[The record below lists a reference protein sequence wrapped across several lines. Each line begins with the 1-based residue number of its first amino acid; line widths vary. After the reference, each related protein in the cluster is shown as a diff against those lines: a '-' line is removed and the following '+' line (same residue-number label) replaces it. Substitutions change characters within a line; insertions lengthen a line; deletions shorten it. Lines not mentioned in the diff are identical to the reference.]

1 LIIDNDIQ
9 ELDLYD
15 ILSFDAEFGKIL
27 QEMQILVCRKK
38 CLEAAGG
45 SNQKAI
51 ADLRF
56 RGAPIEDLCLDFT
69 LPGYPEYILK
79 DGEDSTLVK
88 IPLVDL
94 ATPMLLN
101 IYCYGLFWINL

>member
-1 LIIDNDIQ
+1 
-9 ELDLYD
+9 
-15 ILSFDAEFGKIL
+15 
-27 QEMQILVCRKK
+27 MQILVCRKK
-38 CLEAAGG
+38 FLEEAGG
-45 SNQKAI
+45 SNQKAT

-79 DGEDSTLVK
+79 DGEESTLVK

-94 ATPMLLN
+94 AAPILVD
-101 IYCYGLFWINL
+101 ICCYDLFWINL